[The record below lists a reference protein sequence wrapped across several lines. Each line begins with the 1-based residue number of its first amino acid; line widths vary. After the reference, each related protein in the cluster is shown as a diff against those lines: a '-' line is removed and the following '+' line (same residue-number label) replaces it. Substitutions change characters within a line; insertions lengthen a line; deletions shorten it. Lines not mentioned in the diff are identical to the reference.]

1 MRIYFNMVPR
11 ATNFVLKDGVEIA
24 KTLNYHKKKTIST
37 NPNAA
42 KY

>member
-24 KTLNYHKKKTIST
+24 KTSNYHKKMIST